1 MNLTVQGRPFAH
13 AGDPDMASVLEALN
27 ESISYVTVRH
37 NGAILQRRDFESI
50 PVAEGDSI
58 DVLYFM
64 GGGAAADRA
73 S

>member
-1 MNLTVQGRPFAH
+1 MNLTVQGKPFTYAGRPDI
-13 AGDPDMASVLEALN
+13 GSLLETLSESV
-27 ESISYVTVRH
+27 SYVTVRH
-37 NGAILQRRDFESI
+37 NGAILQRRDFENV

-64 GGGAAADRA
+64 GGGAVDGA